1 MFSSSTT
8 ADRRARVVIVALS
21 AGAWLLARG
30 LFALWPDLF
39 VPWDA
44 KASDRLFVLRS
55 NARCA
60 AKPCDTTVTHVD
72 LTYKMLRAMPDNRVT
87 RADYARVVSSLAE
100 MGVAAQ
106 LFDFVFA
113 SKTTEEDD
121 DALGRAAA
129 AAGHVYFGSV
139 FQRSP
144 TGAAPPDEADA
155 AGSSATWAI
164 TVDGTSADS
173 LPIAS
178 DPISTIPELADRARG
193 TGFLN
198 LEADRDGV
206 FRRAPLLMRY
216 GSAYT
221 PSMALRV
228 ACDYLDVKPQDVVL
242 TPGRA
247 LRLRNAQYPG
257 EPTRRDVVLPLDGDN
272 NLRLNFVGPW
282 EAFEHVGFR
291 DVWRA
296 GRDPVGMEILKEA
309 HARRIALVADIS
321 TGATDVGPV
330 PVDSRYPLVGVHA
343 TVLQNILKRSFVR
356 EATVREMLAIEGS
369 ILAIL
374 ALAAMRFGSRGIG
387 VTAAVLAAGY
397 IGATVAM
404 FWYLQ
409 LIPNIVRPMLALGA
423 GTFGIII
430 YRFVQ
435 EENARAVLRES
446 FSAYFPPAVVDRIVR
461 NPRLILASGH
471 RKELTILFS
480 DIKGFTTRCQTMS
493 PDEVRTFLNDY
504 FGEMVEIVFQH
515 GGTVDKFI
523 GDGLMVFFGDP
534 DEDSEHAVRGVECA
548 RAMQVAVKR
557 LSARVEKE
565 GRPPFAIRV
574 GVNTGVVSV
583 GNMGSARRLS
593 YTVLGADVNLAQ
605 RLESNA
611 PVGGILIAA
620 RTAELIRGRI
630 PTVEHGAIAIK
641 GLGEAVA
648 TFVVPV
654 EAADATSQRPGLKA
668 GPHG

>member
-8 ADRRARVVIVALS
+8 ADHRARILIFTLS

-39 VPWDA
+39 IPWDA

-55 NARCA
+55 NVRCA
-60 AKPCDTTVTHVD
+60 EKPCAGTITHVD
-72 LTYKMLRAMPDNRVT
+72 LTYTMLRAMPEKRVT
-87 RADYARVVSSLAE
+87 RRDYARVVSSLSTA
-100 MGVAAQ
+100 GVAAQ
-106 LFDFVFA
+106 IFDFVFA
-113 SKTTEEDD
+113 SKTTDEDD
-121 DALGRAAA
+121 GALARAAA

-139 FQRSP
+139 FHLSRPGVEPSAQGVQDVP
-144 TGAAPPDEADA
+144 G
-155 AGSSATWAI
+155 ATW
-164 TVDGTSADS
+164 TVAVEGEVADS
-173 LPIAS
+173 LPAAS
-178 DPISTIPELADRARG
+178 DPILTIPDLADRARG

-206 FRRAPLLMRY
+206 FRRVPLLLRY

-242 TPGRA
+242 TPRRT
-247 LRLRNAQYPG
+247 LRLRNARYPG
-257 EPTRRDVVLPLDGDN
+257 ESARRDVVIPLDRHN
-272 NLRLNFVGPW
+272 NLRINFIGPW
-282 EAFEHVGFR
+282 EAFQHVGFR

-296 GRDPVGMEILKEA
+296 ERDPVGMEVLTEA
-309 HARRIALVADIS
+309 LAGRIAIVADIS

-330 PVDSRYPLVGVHA
+330 PVDFRYPLAGVHA
-343 TVLQNILKRSFVR
+343 TVLLNILQGSFVR
-356 EATVREMLAIEGS
+356 EATGREMLAIEWTILG
-369 ILAIL
+369 ILAF
-374 ALAAMRFGSRGIG
+374 AAIHFGSRGIAL
-387 VTAAVLAAGY
+387 TAAALGAGYVVAAG
-397 IGATVAM
+397 AM

-423 GTFGIII
+423 GTFAIII

-446 FSAYFPPAVVDRIVR
+446 FAAYFPPAVVDRIVR
-461 NPRLILASGH
+461 NPRLILASGQ

-493 PDEVRTFLNDY
+493 PDEIRTFLNEY

-534 DEDSEHAVRGVECA
+534 DDDHEHAVRGVECA
-548 RAMQVAVKR
+548 QAMQLAVKR
-557 LSARVEKE
+557 LSARVENE
-565 GRPPFAIRV
+565 GRPPFAIRI

-583 GNMGSARRLS
+583 GNMGSSRRLS

-620 RTAELIRGRI
+620 RTAELVRGRI
-630 PTVEHGAIAIK
+630 PTIEQGAIEIK
-641 GLGEAVA
+641 GLGEAVP

-654 EAADATSQRPGLKA
+654 QAAAAMSK
-668 GPHG
+668 

>member
-1 MFSSSTT
+1 M
-8 ADRRARVVIVALS
+8 
-21 AGAWLLARG
+21 
-30 LFALWPDLF
+30 
-39 VPWDA
+39 
-44 KASDRLFVLRS
+44 
-55 NARCA
+55 
-60 AKPCDTTVTHVD
+60 
-72 LTYKMLRAMPDNRVT
+72 
-87 RADYARVVSSLAE
+87 
-100 MGVAAQ
+100 
-106 LFDFVFA
+106 
-113 SKTTEEDD
+113 
-121 DALGRAAA
+121 
-129 AAGHVYFGSV
+129 
-139 FQRSP
+139 
-144 TGAAPPDEADA
+144 
-155 AGSSATWAI
+155 ATWNI
-164 TVDGTSADS
+164 TLDGTSAGS
-173 LPIAS
+173 LPAAS
-178 DPISTIPELADRARG
+178 DPIATIPELADRARG

-198 LEADRDGV
+198 IEADRDGV

-216 GSAYT
+216 GNAYT

-257 EPTRRDVVLPLDGDN
+257 EPARRDVVVPLDGDN

-309 HARRIALVADIS
+309 HAKRIALVADIS

-356 EATVREMLAIEGS
+356 EATGREMFAIEAALLGT
-369 ILAIL
+369 LAMA
-374 ALAAMRFGSRGIG
+374 ALRFGSRGIG
-387 VTAAVLAAGY
+387 VTAVVLGGSY
-397 IGATVAM
+397 IGATFAM

-409 LIPNIVRPMLALGA
+409 LIPNIVRPMLALGVA
-423 GTFGIII
+423 TFAIII
-430 YRFVQ
+430 YRFVR

-446 FSAYFPPAVVDRIVR
+446 FSAYFPPAVVDRILR
-461 NPRLILASGH
+461 NPRLIAGSGQ

-480 DIKGFTTRCQTMS
+480 DIKSFTTRCQTMS
-493 PDEVRTFLNDY
+493 PDEIRTFLNDY
-504 FGEMVEIVFQH
+504 FGEMVEIVFRH

-534 DEDSEHAVRGVECA
+534 DDQSDHAFRGVECA
-548 RAMQVAVKR
+548 KAMQVAVKR
-557 LSARVEKE
+557 LSDSLEE
-565 GRPPFAIRV
+565 DGRPPFAIRI

-583 GNMGSARRLS
+583 GNMGSSRRLS

-611 PVGGILIAA
+611 PVGGILIAG
-620 RTAELIRGRI
+620 RTAELVRERI
-630 PTVEHGAIAIK
+630 LCVEHGAIPIK
-641 GLGEAVA
+641 GLGEAVT

-654 EAADATSQRPGLKA
+654 DAAPV
-668 GPHG
+668 

>member
-1 MFSSSTT
+1 MFSSSIT
-8 ADRRARVVIVALS
+8 ADRRAQVVIVALS
-21 AGAWLLARG
+21 AGAWLIARG

-55 NARCA
+55 NVRCA
-60 AKPCDTTVTHVD
+60 ARPCDATVTHVD
-72 LTYKMLRAMPDNRVT
+72 LTYSMLRAMPDSRVT
-87 RADYARVVSSLAE
+87 RADYARVVSSLATA
-100 MGVAAQ
+100 GVAAEV
-106 LFDFVFA
+106 FDFVFA
-113 SKTTEEDD
+113 SKTTDEDD
-121 DALGRAAA
+121 AALGRAAA

-139 FQRSP
+139 FHLSP
-144 TGAAPPDEADA
+144 PGVAPAGRVDQELRGA
-155 AGSSATWAI
+155 SWAI
-164 TVDGTSADS
+164 TVDGSSADS
-173 LPIAS
+173 LPAAS
-178 DPISTIPELADRARG
+178 DPIPTIPEVADHARG

-206 FRRAPLLMRY
+206 FRRVPLLLRY
-216 GSAYT
+216 GSGYT

-242 TPGRA
+242 TPRRA

-257 EPTRRDVVLPLDGDN
+257 ESTRRDVVVPLDGDN
-272 NLRLNFVGPW
+272 NLRLNFIGPW

-296 GRDPVGMEILKEA
+296 ARDPVGMEILTPSLA
-309 HARRIALVADIS
+309 GRIAIVADIS

-330 PVDSRYPLVGVHA
+330 PVDSRYPLAGVHA
-343 TVLQNILKRSFVR
+343 TVLQNILNRSFVR
-356 EATVREMLAIEGS
+356 EATGREMLAIEWTM
-369 ILAIL
+369 LAIL
-374 ALAAMRFGSRGIG
+374 GFAAMYFGSRGIA
-387 VTAAVLAAGY
+387 VTAAALGAGY
-397 IGATVAM
+397 LAATVAM

-409 LIPNIVRPMLALGA
+409 LIPNIVRPMLALGV
-423 GTFGIII
+423 GTFGILI

-446 FSAYFPPAVVDRIVR
+446 FAAYFPPAVVDRIVR
-461 NPRLILASGH
+461 NPRLIIATGQ
-471 RKELTILFS
+471 RKELTVLFS

-493 PDEVRTFLNDY
+493 PDEIRLFLNDY
-504 FGEMVEIVFQH
+504 FGEMVEIVFRH

-534 DEDSEHAVRGVECA
+534 DEEADHALRGVECA
-548 RAMQVAVKR
+548 RAMQVAVAR
-557 LSARVEKE
+557 LSEKVEKG
-565 GRPPFAIRV
+565 GRLPFKIRI

-583 GNMGSARRLS
+583 GNMGSSRRLS

-611 PVGGILIAA
+611 PVGGILIAG

-630 PTVEHGAIAIK
+630 PTVAHGTIAIK
-641 GLGEAVA
+641 GLQESVAVYE
-648 TFVVPV
+648 VPV
-654 EAADATSQRPGLKA
+654 DAAPV
-668 GPHG
+668 